1 MASDAHS
8 AEGAAGTASWDG
20 FPRFPDGWGLVR
32 GIVRLTS
39 GEPVGDCG
47 VVYYPT
53 TPLTA
58 AVSSRGCCTNA
69 DGVYNYPLPAG
80 TFTMAANGRVSR
92 VGADGRTVGVPV
104 LGKVTGVVVSPRQ
117 ITTADVIATE
127 RPDLIGKTGNV
138 ADLLDIYDFRRH
150 LQ

>member
-1 MASDAHS
+1 
-8 AEGAAGTASWDG
+8 
-20 FPRFPDGWGLVR
+20 
-32 GIVRLTS
+32 LTS

-58 AVSSRGCCTNA
+58 AVPSRGRCTNA